1 MVDSVDSVDLSSSLF
16 RRGGGNGVR
25 YIICIRVDFVLIC
38 GCLCTGVEDD
48 FVLILW

>member
-1 MVDSVDSVDLSSSLF
+1 VVDSVDSADLSSSLF
-16 RRGGGNGVR
+16 RRGGGNSVR
-25 YIICIRVDFVLIC
+25 YIICIRFDFVLIC